1 MPKLYLP
8 PQGGEKWL
16 CIFTFLFMMFRYFI
30 VMYTVYTVYMYTP
43 PRNILTINIPL
54 WNKEFYNPQNVCISS
69 VLCTVIIIY
78 CIVIIYIPSMKENG
92 TEFQVRKIEG
102 FYLLMYKITLIQGP

>member
-16 CIFTFLFMMFRYFI
+16 CIFTFLFMMFRSPWPFI
-30 VMYTVYTVYMYTP
+30 AASY
-43 PRNILTINIPL
+43 LQL
-54 WNKEFYNPQNVCISS
+54 LCIFS

-92 TEFQVRKIEG
+92 TEFQVR
-102 FYLLMYKITLIQGP
+102 FYFSHILKGKKYNVLSGS